1 MRTVRRANLTDAD
14 ALGSVE
20 VRAWQAVHRGG
31 LDDDWL
37 DALDPAACAE
47 AWREELRDPGAE
59 RELYVVIDAGAVVGF
74 SALGRSRDRGATPA
88 TGEVQALVL
97 TPDAWGR
104 GLATDLL
111 NAVIERLERRGFGD
125 VTTWVPED
133 NERARHF
140 YAERGWHEDG
150 ERAVSDHGG
159 QEIARMRVRRPL
171 G

>member
-1 MRTVRRANLTDAD
+1 MRTVRRANLADAD

-20 VRAWQAVHRGG
+20 VRAWQAVHRGD

-37 DALDPAACAE
+37 DALDPVASAE
-47 AWREELRDPGAE
+47 AWREQLRDPGGD

-74 SALGRSRDRGATPA
+74 AAIGRSRDPGATPA
-88 TGEVQALVL
+88 TGEIQALVL
-97 TPDAWGR
+97 TPEAWGR

-111 NAVIERLERRGFGD
+111 GSVLERLEARGFSA
-125 VTTWVPED
+125 VTTWVPER

-140 YAERGWHEDG
+140 YAERGWYEDG
-150 ERAVSDHGG
+150 ERAVGDHDG
-159 QEIARMRVRRPL
+159 QEVVRVRTRRPL